1 LAIKTNTAD
10 AVPIFGFFRYV
21 ADPDGEAVLEG
32 DRIKYW
38 SKQRIFFRMRITTD
52 LLGY

>member
-1 LAIKTNTAD
+1 MARAFTPQGFGLAIKTNVAD

-38 SKQRIFFRMRITTD
+38 SH
-52 LLGY
+52 